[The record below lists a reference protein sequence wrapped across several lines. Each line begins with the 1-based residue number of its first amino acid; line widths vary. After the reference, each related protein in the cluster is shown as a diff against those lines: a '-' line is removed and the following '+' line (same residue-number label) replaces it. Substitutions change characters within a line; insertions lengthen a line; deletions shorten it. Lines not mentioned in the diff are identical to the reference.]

1 MLKPAKRIG
10 EILVARGFI
19 TEGQLADGL
28 LEQKI
33 NNVFLGEILIKRGWL
48 TERRLLEA
56 LSEQF
61 GIPLVNIKDQRVD
74 GELAHAFASSLVV
87 DKKCFPLSKGDSSI
101 TIAIVNPLN
110 AQAMSEAEEAA
121 RPLEVNFVLVSE
133 EDFQGLLNKYR
144 MQISRNILKMLKK
157 DKQ

>member
-1 MLKPAKRIG
+1 MQKPAKRIG

-19 TEGQLADGL
+19 TEAQLASGL

-48 TERRLLEA
+48 TERRLQEA

-61 GIPLVNIKDQRVD
+61 GIPLVSIKDQRVD
-74 GELAHAFASSLVV
+74 LELAHTFASSLVV
-87 DKKCFPLSKGDSSI
+87 DKKCFPLSKGDNSI

-121 RPLEVNFVLVSE
+121 KPLEVNFVLVPE
-133 EDFQGLLNKYR
+133 EDFQELLKKYR
-144 MQISRNILKMLKK
+144 MQISRNILKVLKK